1 MAYAE
6 DRGECYYTEQLGMD
20 FLKEF
25 FGVTQED
32 FSRTLPQA
40 ETQEIR
46 VIRMV
51 GDARAD
57 TELKRKALENAYP
70 DLVDSNLPD
79 WSENGDLM
87 EWLSE
92 L

>member
-1 MAYAE
+1 MAHEISDKVPEKVKCHMLRHSKAVHLLQAGVNLIYI
-6 DRGECYYTEQLGMD
+6 RD
-20 FLKEF
+20 FLGHSNIK
-25 FGVTQED
+25 T
-32 FSRTLPQA
+32 T
-40 ETQEIR
+40 EIY
-46 VIRMV
+46 
-51 GDARAD
+51 ARAD